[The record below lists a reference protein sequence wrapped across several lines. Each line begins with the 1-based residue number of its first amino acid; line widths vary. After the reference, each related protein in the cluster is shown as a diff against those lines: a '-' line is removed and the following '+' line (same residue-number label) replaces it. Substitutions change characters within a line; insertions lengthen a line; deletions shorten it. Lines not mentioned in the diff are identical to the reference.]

1 MRGKYLR
8 GFADQSIDCLTVFV
22 ASTLMNDDLSNVVI
36 SAAVSALCSMVFP
49 SSSTSADGSAPPATN
64 AVLNSRDWACVWS
77 VVRPACVV
85 EGRVGVV
92 GERVPDEVSQERV

>member
-1 MRGKYLR
+1 MK
-8 GFADQSIDCLTVFV
+8 
-22 ASTLMNDDLSNVVI
+22 DDLSNAVI
-36 SAAVSALCSMVFP
+36 SSAVSALCSMVFP

-77 VVRPACVV
+77 GVLPACVV

-92 GERVPDEVSQERV
+92 GERLPGEVIQERVSMVSDGM